1 MSKENTRERKLQ
13 YIFAQHPNDK
23 ELHVTSDDQAFRSK
37 SDAINHGKTLADKE
51 VKLEKREDYAKPSP
65 VKDEKAKATADDA
78 KTEAKK
84 VREALFARHEE
95 LFGQKPAS
103 TAPTAKVKAK
113 IEAEEARLAEVA
125 AKDADSVN
133 AGDGDADD
141 DKSGEEE

>member
-23 ELHVTSDDQAFRSK
+23 ELHVTSDDQAFRNK
-37 SDAINHGKTLADKE
+37 SDAINHGKTLSDKE

-65 VKDEKAKATADDA
+65 VKDEKAKAPADDA

-84 VREALFARHEE
+84 EREALFARHEE

-125 AKDADSVN
+125 AKDAES
-133 AGDGDADD
+133 GDD
-141 DKSGEEE
+141 DTNGEGDSSGEEE